1 MAVNPKGG
9 GRDPREQLRAKDGRM
24 NALDLT
30 KATLVC
36 GSVAYLVY
44 SFPVISQ
51 SFIIGLLTVMWLSYA
66 YRLMKNLLGR

>member
-1 MAVNPKGG
+1 
-9 GRDPREQLRAKDGRM
+9 M

-30 KATLVC
+30 KATIVC